1 VRKKMLNLG
10 QKQTLKVI
18 KKVDFGMY
26 LAEEGSDGSQRV
38 LLPGRQIPE
47 GTKIGDMLE
56 VFLYKDSSDRLIST
70 TATPA
75 LLLHQVG
82 RLQVKE
88 VGKIGAFMDWGLEK
102 DVLLPFHEQ
111 TRKVRQGENVLCA
124 LYIDKSERLCVT
136 MNVYQYL
143 RTDSPYKKDDR
154 VRGTVYETS
163 DNFGAFVAVDD
174 TFSALIPKKEFYG
187 KIRIGDQVE
196 ARIVNVCEDGKLT
209 LSIRE
214 KTVDQMNIDGQK
226 ILDEIDA
233 YNGVLP
239 FTDKASPEII
249 REKMQMSKNEFKRA
263 VGRLLK
269 EGRIVITERGMR
281 KCD

>member
-1 VRKKMLNLG
+1 MRTGTWNE
-10 QKQTLKVI
+10 LKVDRI
-18 KKVDFGMY
+18 KDFGVY
-26 LAEEGSDGSQRV
+26 LTDGSEDV
-38 LLPGRQIPE
+38 LLPNKQVPE
-47 GTKIGDMLE
+47 GTKIGDTIKAFIYM
-56 VFLYKDSSDRLIST
+56 DSSDRPIATLDTPLIE
-70 TATPA
+70 
-75 LLLHQVG
+75 LG
-82 RLQVKE
+82 RMAKLKCKAVSDF
-88 VGKIGAFMDWGLEK
+88 GAFMDWGLEK

-269 EGRIVITERGMR
+269 EGRIVITERGIR